1 MSIASLL
8 ASLKNDATN
17 VTALQPSLYKG
28 LSGNTT
34 ETKNVTRVTAAND
47 ESEMVTKVTKLVTA
61 VLPLEAPFLLG
72 CNTVTTVAQKAG
84 VARLQAQFGATD
96 EQRLFR
102 LADLEGEDKP
112 ENSQDRTLQSAA
124 SAALD
129 AAFFWQNLTARVDEC
144 DRLIHQLCDL
154 RNDTSEHRTDLL
166 AVRKTMAP
174 NNLVGDIAYLKIA
187 IAEVE
192 RPRCAPSFTPRQDRT
207 PL

>member
-1 MSIASLL
+1 M
-8 ASLKNDATN
+8 SLKALAEA
-17 VTALQPSLYKG
+17 ALQHCAPR
-28 LSGNTT
+28 T
-34 ETKNVTRVTAAND
+34 
-47 ESEMVTKVTKLVTA
+47 
-61 VLPLEAPFLLG
+61 LP
-72 CNTVTTVAQKAG
+72 AQSS
-84 VARLQAQFGATD
+84 VERSAQY
-96 EQRLFR
+96 
-102 LADLEGEDKP
+102 KP
-112 ENSQDRTLQSAA
+112 ENSQDRTLQDDDSVAP
-124 SAALD
+124 D
-129 AAFFWQNLTARVDEC
+129 AARFWLNLTQRVDEC

>member
-1 MSIASLL
+1 MTLFDRLRGGSSDPIATAISANPATKTRSVAESSSVSSSRLL
-8 ASLKNDATN
+8 AND
-17 VTALQPSLYKG
+17 
-28 LSGNTT
+28 
-34 ETKNVTRVTAAND
+34 
-47 ESEMVTKVTKLVTA
+47 SENIDGYHYD
-61 VLPLEAPFLLG
+61 PI
-72 CNTVTTVAQKAG
+72 
-84 VARLQAQFGATD
+84 
-96 EQRLFR
+96 
-102 LADLEGEDKP
+102 
-112 ENSQDRTLQSAA
+112 
-124 SAALD
+124 D
-129 AAFFWQNLTARVDEC
+129 AARFWQGLTARVDEC